1 MSSAAYQFQQ
11 DAASGLFVPSVR
23 DESRNLHRVIAA
35 PLPGP
40 QMSFMQDDSSE
51 IACVGNRGGGKTEIL
66 CLKLLSGIGRGWG
79 SNYSCVLLRSSLREM
94 TDLIQMIEDLG
105 RPVWGRSMSYNKL
118 NHEFTWKS
126 GERIEL
132 GYLIVESAFQLFR
145 GRQFAVVAVEEAT
158 LQADPSAYTMM
169 FSCLRGPLSE
179 SAGFKRQLIC
189 SFNPGGPTHNFFV
202 HRFNLSGIP
211 KGTCGPQ
218 IVDANGETRRAHFCN
233 FYDNAVL
240 RRTSPQYLSTLMTST
255 EGDEIL
261 RRSWVLGDFSI
272 VAGGAMDAIFLRHAD
287 TIFIDDFEI
296 PATWRTFASF
306 DLGSTRPWAWLAFAE
321 SDGTDFQYKNGRV
334 GRSLPG
340 DLFLVGEQ
348 YGWDGST
355 PDKGDHASI
364 AEITARIQNYKIQR
378 GWRFQDVQNPKRWHD
393 MFKRNYSDDAIGQEM
408 NGYSAQEEF
417 KNPVILNGISH
428 PGIPFEL
435 VSKPPGSRETGFAL
449 VRERL
454 LNTAPRAESKIREGK
469 GLFIVRD
476 HCPQTVR
483 TLPVLSRNP
492 KKPDDVDPA
501 CESHIYDAIRYAL
514 AADRAP
520 KFSTRR
526 RWIA

>member
-1 MSSAAYQFQQ
+1 MSSSAAYEFRQ
-11 DAASGLFVPSVR
+11 DAATGLYRPYTRENKMLLPCV
-23 DESRNLHRVIAA
+23 AA

-40 QMSFMQDDSSE
+40 QLSFLQDDSTE

-66 CLKLLSGIGRGWG
+66 CLKLLSGIGRGFG
-79 SNYSCVLLRSSLREM
+79 ANYSCVLLRSSLREM
-94 TDLIQMIEDLG
+94 TDLIQMLEDLA
-105 RPVWGRSMSYNKL
+105 RPVWGRSFTYNKL
-118 NHEFTWKS
+118 NHEFVWKS

-132 GYLIVESAFQLFR
+132 GYLIVDSAFQLFR
-145 GRQFAVVAVEEAT
+145 GRQFSVVAVEEAT

-169 FSCLRGPLSE
+169 FSCLRGPLAE
-179 SAGFKRQLIC
+179 SAGFKRQMLC
-189 SFNPGGPTHNFFV
+189 SFNPGGPTHNFFT
-202 HRFNLSGIP
+202 HRFRLSGIP

-218 IVDANGETRRAHFCN
+218 IVDVNGETRRAHFCN

-261 RRSWVLGDFSI
+261 RRSWVLGDFSV
-272 VAGGAMDAIFLRHAD
+272 VAGGAMDAIFMTHAD
-287 TIFIDDFEI
+287 NIFIDDIEI

-306 DLGSTRPWAWLAFAE
+306 DLGSTRPWAWIAFAE

-334 GRSLPG
+334 GHSRPG
-340 DLFLVGEQ
+340 DLFIVGEQ
-348 YGWDGST
+348 YGIYNNQ

-364 AEITARIQNYKIQR
+364 ADITMRIQKYKIER
-378 GWRFQDVQNPKRWHD
+378 GWRFQDAQNPKKWHD
-393 MFKRNYSDDAIGQEM
+393 MFRRNFSDSAIGQEN

-417 KNPVILNGISH
+417 KTPVLINGISH

-435 VSKPPGSRETGFAL
+435 VSKPPGSRETGFTL

-454 LNTAPRAESKIREGK
+454 LNTKPRADSKLREGK
-469 GLFIVRD
+469 GLFIVKE
-476 HCPQTVR
+476 HAPHTVR

-492 KKPDDVDPA
+492 KNPMDVDPA
-501 CESHIYDAIRYAL
+501 CESHIFDAIRYAL

-520 KFSTRR
+520 HFRSYRMR
-526 RWIA
+526 